1 MVNIGEWE
9 IINANVKDAK
19 AQLSQEEKLIM
30 TNSSN
35 RWTLTVE
42 QDEFSKDFYIIL
54 PDELLEKMEWEIGD
68 ALKMDII
75 KMGIEKSLQITKKDE

>member
-1 MVNIGEWE
+1 
-9 IINANVKDAK
+9 
-19 AQLSQEEKLIM
+19 M

-54 PDELLEKMEWEIGD
+54 PDELLEKMEWEVGD
-68 ALKMDII
+68 TLKMEIV
-75 KMGIEKSLQITKKDE
+75 KMGIEKSLQITRKEKNA

>member
-1 MVNIGEWE
+1 
-9 IINANVKDAK
+9 
-19 AQLSQEEKLIM
+19 M

-54 PDELLEKMEWEIGD
+54 PDELLEKMEWDVGDTLKLNIVQIGID
-68 ALKMDII
+68 
-75 KMGIEKSLQITKKDE
+75 KSIQITRKEKNA

>member
-1 MVNIGEWE
+1 
-9 IINANVKDAK
+9 
-19 AQLSQEEKLIM
+19 M

-54 PDELLEKMEWEIGD
+54 PDELLEKMEWDVGD
-68 ALKMDII
+68 TLKMDIVQ
-75 KMGIEKSLQITKKDE
+75 MGIDKSLQITRKKKNA

>member
-1 MVNIGEWE
+1 
-9 IINANVKDAK
+9 
-19 AQLSQEEKLIM
+19 M

-54 PDELLEKMEWEIGD
+54 PDELLEKMEWNVGD
-68 ALKMDII
+68 TLKMDII
-75 KMGIEKSLQITKKDE
+75 KLGIDKSLQITRKEE

>member
-1 MVNIGEWE
+1 
-9 IINANVKDAK
+9 
-19 AQLSQEEKLIM
+19 M

-54 PDELLEKMEWEIGD
+54 PDELLEKMEWNVGD
-68 ALKMDII
+68 TLKMDIV
-75 KMGIEKSLQITKKDE
+75 KLGIDKSLQITKKTK

>member
-1 MVNIGEWE
+1 
-9 IINANVKDAK
+9 
-19 AQLSQEEKLIM
+19 M

-54 PDELLEKMEWEIGD
+54 PDELLEKMEWKVGD
-68 ALKMDII
+68 TLKMDII
-75 KMGIEKSLQITKKDE
+75 KLGIDKSLQITKKQNKGELSNG